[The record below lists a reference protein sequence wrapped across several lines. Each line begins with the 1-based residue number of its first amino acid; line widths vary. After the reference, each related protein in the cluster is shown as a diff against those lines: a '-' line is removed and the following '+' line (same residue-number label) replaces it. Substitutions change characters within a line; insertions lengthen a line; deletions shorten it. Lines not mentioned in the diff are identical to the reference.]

1 LPEPYRLD
9 PAIKNADKF
18 YNLIDK
24 LPKGPVF
31 QKQTVTVNEVPEVAH
46 LNYDFYYRN
55 ILELAEYQLQN
66 PPSAETISYTAETLM
81 DGDADVRLF
90 GEMRSADEFHTQQ
103 VMKLTR
109 SVYP

>member
-1 LPEPYRLD
+1 MPESYRLD

-31 QKQTVTVNEVPEVAH
+31 QKKTVTVYEVPEVAH
-46 LNYDFYYRN
+46 IKYDFYYRD
-55 ILELAEYQLQN
+55 ILELAKYQLRD
-66 PPSAETISYTAETLM
+66 PPSAETISYTAETLT
-81 DGDADVRLF
+81 DEDADLRLF

-103 VMKLTR
+103 VMKLAQ
-109 SVYP
+109 SVHP